1 MPFIRLTVADPGLPA
16 RTTEAPARAQ
26 QLAPADRD

>member
-16 RTTEAPARAQ
+16 RTTEAPARAR
-26 QLAPADRD
+26 LAPADRH